1 MAQHTDIKYWKTET
15 WYKPLI
21 KRIKKAISILEKRDL
36 ASDDRFIKIYKRL
49 KILPLEY
56 GENNDINN
64 HNYTKKGK
72 LRKNSL
78 FLTYK
83 TTLNYPIDKDNK
95 NLSTSFCN
103 YEIHCKLINSGEKYM
118 EKIKIEKIYLVA

>member
-56 GENNDINN
+56 GENKDIND

-103 YEIHCKLINSGEKYM
+103 YEIHCKLINWGEKYM